1 MKKIGYLLKNDLIIE
16 FRQRFSFYGI
26 LLYLAATIFLIYL
39 SNQQI
44 NTTVWH
50 SLFWIVQLFACVNA
64 VTKNN
69 SVQSN
74 RTLLYYYTIC
84 TANEFL
90 ISKMILN
97 AFVMLLLSVINFILF
112 SIFLPTHFLN
122 YFLFLSMGCLGG
134 ISISI
139 LFTFLSAL
147 AQKADQQASMVVILG
162 FPIIIPLFIII
173 IKITTIISA
182 PLLSNQLNKFIVLL
196 ILLDILVIAL
206 STILYP
212 FIWKD

>member
-1 MKKIGYLLKNDLIIE
+1 MKKIFYLVKNDLIIE

-26 LLYLAATIFLIYL
+26 LLYITATIFLIYL

-69 SVQSN
+69 TIQTN
-74 RTLLYYYTIC
+74 HTLLYYYTIC
-84 TANEFL
+84 AANEYL

-97 AFVMLLLSVINFILF
+97 AFLMLVLSIINFILF
-112 SIFLPTHFLN
+112 GLFLHVQFTN
-122 YFLFLSMGCLGG
+122 YFLFLSMGTLGG
-134 ISISI
+134 ISISL

-147 AQKADQQASMVVILG
+147 AQKANQQASMVVILG

-173 IKITTIISA
+173 IKITTILTA
-182 PLLSNQLNKFIVLL
+182 
-196 ILLDILVIAL
+196 
-206 STILYP
+206 
-212 FIWKD
+212 

>member
-74 RTLLYYYTIC
+74 RILLYYYTIC

-122 YFLFLSMGCLGG
+122 YFLFLSMGCMGG